1 MVDKVEKSV
10 REKNYH
16 RYKELLQLQQS
27 QSEYMLTLERRILEL
42 EILNRIVNKNV
53 KITGKFTSNNN
64 EKQRIFEKLIV
75 ETCKVWGIEI
85 NQLFGKLRETHTV
98 SARYTIMHI
107 LTTRNAYQPS
117 EIVDLFKS
125 KKYSINRTLVYNG
138 NTKINNYFETV
149 NDIFSKRVT
158 DNYNIIVNNYML

>member
-1 MVDKVEKSV
+1 MVDKVEKKSV

-64 EKQRIFEKLIV
+64 EKQRIFEKISLIV
-75 ETCKVWGIEI
+75 
-85 NQLFGKLRETHTV
+85 
-98 SARYTIMHI
+98 
-107 LTTRNAYQPS
+107 
-117 EIVDLFKS
+117 S
-125 KKYSINRTLVYNG
+125 K
-138 NTKINNYFETV
+138 
-149 NDIFSKRVT
+149 
-158 DNYNIIVNNYML
+158 